1 MPGENVKSN
10 LSARVEA
17 IKLIPDNAVG
27 GARVFMDRLTELK
40 PIQAIMEGGSY
51 IGRGLL
57 GFVDEQAKITR
68 KWTSEIRP

>member
-1 MPGENVKSN
+1 MPGENVKNN
-10 LSARVEA
+10 LAARVDA

-68 KWTSEIRP
+68 KWASEVRP

>member
-10 LSARVEA
+10 LAARVEA

-40 PIQAIMEGGSY
+40 PIQAVMEGGSY

-57 GFVDEQAKITR
+57 SFVDEQAKITR
-68 KWTSEIRP
+68 KWTSEIRQ